1 MAKTSFFRNKGKN
14 LVLVCAVFLAV
25 FMLFS
30 IFTVGLT
37 YVKME
42 KRQNIRLSGE
52 DMDAIMYGMTKEQV
66 KKCENSSEVSKIGK
80 VGVAG
85 YAISTQWDDT
95 LHTGLIYSDKTYWD
109 EIMAP
114 ARKETKGHYPKQED
128 EVMVTQ
134 TALEDCG
141 LSGLG
146 IGDTF
151 TLTYGDNNGTEPKE
165 KTFKICGIWDGYG
178 TKKVFFVSKKFYQ
191 QSGYQ
196 LSDVRSGRMYLQ
208 FKSKILT
215 TKKREE
221 FRKQMDLGVQQAL
234 FLQPKHP
241 IPYGLNGNGGTGI
254 HHLLECIPFDLQYS
268 LFIGFRKY
276 PLLRLTPDSRDDRNA
291 GKKSDETSDALDRN
305 IWNWRWT
312 FCGSADFIFYYPG
325 GGAFP
330 WHP

>member
-1 MAKTSFFRNKGKN
+1 MKMLKNNNQQVIKRMAKTSFFRNKGKN

-114 ARKETKGHYPKQED
+114 ARKETKGHYPKQEN

-141 LSGLG
+141 LSVL
-146 IGDTF
+146 F
-151 TLTYGDNNGTEPKE
+151 RYHHH
-165 KTFKICGIWDGYG
+165 
-178 TKKVFFVSKKFYQ
+178 
-191 QSGYQ
+191 
-196 LSDVRSGRMYLQ
+196 RS
-208 FKSKILT
+208 
-215 TKKREE
+215 
-221 FRKQMDLGVQQAL
+221 V
-234 FLQPKHP
+234 
-241 IPYGLNGNGGTGI
+241 
-254 HHLLECIPFDLQYS
+254 
-268 LFIGFRKY
+268 
-276 PLLRLTPDSRDDRNA
+276 
-291 GKKSDETSDALDRN
+291 
-305 IWNWRWT
+305 
-312 FCGSADFIFYYPG
+312 
-325 GGAFP
+325 
-330 WHP
+330 

>member
-1 MAKTSFFRNKGKN
+1 MKMLKNNNQQVIKRMAKTSFFRNKGKN

-42 KRQNIRLSGE
+42 KRQNIRLSGG

-114 ARKETKGHYPKQED
+114 ARKETKGHYPKQEN

-151 TLTYGDNNGTEPKE
+151 TLTYGDDNGTEPKE

-196 LSDVRSGRMYLQ
+196 LSDVRSGRISGADGSRSAAGTVFYSRNLQ
-208 FKSKILT
+208 FRT
-215 TKKREE
+215 
-221 FRKQMDLGVQQAL
+221 DL
-234 FLQPKHP
+234 K
-241 IPYGLNGNGGTGI
+241 GNGGTGI

-276 PLLRLTPDSRDDRNA
+276 PLLRLTPDSRNDRNA
-291 GKKSDETSDALDRN
+291 GKKSDETSDVLDRD

-312 FCGSADFIFYYPG
+312 FCGSADFVFHYPG

>member
-42 KRQNIRLSGE
+42 KRQNIRLSGA

-66 KKCENSSEVSKIGK
+66 KKCENSSEISKIGK

-95 LHTGLIYSDKTYWD
+95 LHTRLIYSDKTYWD

-114 ARKETKGHYPKQED
+114 ARKETKGHYPKQEN

-151 TLTYGDNNGTEPKE
+151 TLTYGDDNGTEPKE

-215 TKKREE
+215 TKN
-221 FRKQMDLGVQQAL
+221 RKSFG
-234 FLQPKHP
+234 
-241 IPYGLNGNGGTGI
+241 
-254 HHLLECIPFDLQYS
+254 
-268 LFIGFRKY
+268 
-276 PLLRLTPDSRDDRNA
+276 SRW
-291 GKKSDETSDALDRN
+291 
-305 IWNWRWT
+305 I
-312 FCGSADFIFYYPG
+312 
-325 GGAFP
+325 
-330 WHP
+330 

>member
-1 MAKTSFFRNKGKN
+1 MKMLKNNNQQVIKRMAKTSFFRNKGKN

-42 KRQNIRLSGE
+42 KRQNIRLSGG

-114 ARKETKGHYPKQED
+114 ARKETKGHYPKQEN

-151 TLTYGDNNGTEPKE
+151 TLTYGDDNGTEPKE

-178 TKKVFFVSKKFYQ
+178 TKKVFFIQKNFISSPVISC
-191 QSGYQ
+191 
-196 LSDVRSGRMYLQ
+196 RM
-208 FKSKILT
+208 FVP
-215 TKKREE
+215 E
-221 FRKQMDLGVQQAL
+221 
-234 FLQPKHP
+234 
-241 IPYGLNGNGGTGI
+241 
-254 HHLLECIPFDLQYS
+254 ECICS
-268 LFIGFRKY
+268 SKV
-276 PLLRLTPDSRDDRNA
+276 
-291 GKKSDETSDALDRN
+291 KS
-305 IWNWRWT
+305 
-312 FCGSADFIFYYPG
+312 
-325 GGAFP
+325 
-330 WHP
+330 